1 MKLKKGQ
8 TYSRKQ
14 LCEIMCI
21 KYNTG
26 NGNTKAFEN
35 KLSKLCEFTK
45 EGKGKSTKYTITKVF
60 TTKKDDKRANN
71 GSEIR
76 YNKNVGEI
84 LTHNAIKNQRNE
96 LSEKDNVVIY
106 SKNQLYKECEFL
118 PNFYYPLING
128 YKVIPEN
135 NEGYNTKSLTL
146 KGMELLNYSQESY
159 NLLMLQA
166 LCDLV
171 SGNFKEDQLIN
182 ALKNSDKCK
191 VTHSTIPHY
200 RCKDTRW
207 KYKKM
212 NKTQRNWWNEATKLH
227 PMKNTTTERTNVNF
241 NNAVEY
247 FKSKYF
253 NKAVGDNELSIS
265 PRPFKIE
272 FKFDKDDILKIE
284 LNKRK
289 LEIIM
294 EQENIENRQIES
306 KDLYELLSND
316 IILSCDN
323 DEYEDVENKL
333 TLVEAIAIKY
343 IVDQDLEK
351 GQRMEEYIKNNY
363 NEAKECKLLTFKDV
377 DKYYKARYLRDNKH
391 LMLDTYKRLEADE
404 MLRVFIKTINFLEY
418 IFKDNIIEV
427 RKNNTIVVKN
437 TTYENLLNYAGDKL
451 RYKPYVF
458 NEEYQEAISKVQKNI
473 DKIYK
478 ERSFEEVINKID
490 NSQQDNNEDINWNY
504 ESEVDNMS
512 KNDNKP
518 CNYWKVIIP
527 TKEEAEE
534 NANNNE
540 LYQDMLAQ
548 IEADV
553 LLEEQALSID
563 WIEIAEY
570 IYKNIYRPIYDSCNN
585 VKVKKTINKLIKGMK
600 QLTNDDTTTVEYIHL
615 RKLYL
620 SDKDE
625 LFNYLQEC
633 LYKEAK
639 VKLPK
644 KQPQDLKKPTQE
656 SLDKQLEELKEME
669 RLGIID
675 KSVIDRFIEKTK

>member
-21 KYNTG
+21 KFNAG
-26 NGNTKAFEN
+26 SDNIKAFEN

-71 GSEIR
+71 GSEIK

-84 LTHNAIKNQRNE
+84 LTHNAIKNPINE
-96 LSEKDNVVIY
+96 LDKKNPTVIY
-106 SKNQLYKECEFL
+106 SKTQLYKECEFL
-118 PNFYYPLING
+118 PNFYYTLING

-135 NEGYNTKSLTL
+135 NDGYKTKELL
-146 KGMELLNYSQESY
+146 IKGMELLNYSEESFD
-159 NLLMLQA
+159 LLILQT

-171 SGNFKEDQLIN
+171 SSNFKEDQLIN

-212 NKTQRNWWNEATKLH
+212 NKKQRNWWNEAIELY
-227 PMKNTTTERTNVNF
+227 PMKNTTTERTNTNF
-241 NNAVEY
+241 NKAVEY
-247 FKSKYF
+247 FKDKYF
-253 NKAVGDNELSIS
+253 NKSVDNNQLFIS

-284 LNKRK
+284 LSKRK

-294 EQENIENRQIES
+294 EQENIENQFES

-323 DEYEDVENKL
+323 DEYQDVENKL
-333 TLVEAIAIKY
+333 TLVEAVAIKY
-343 IVDQDLEK
+343 IIDQDLEK

-377 DKYYKARYLRDNKH
+377 DKYYKARYLKDNKH
-391 LMLDTYKRLEADE
+391 LMLDIYKRLEADE
-404 MLRVFIKTINFLEY
+404 MLRIFIKTRNFLEY
-418 IFKDNIIEV
+418 IFKDNLINIL
-427 RKNNTIVVKN
+427 NDNTIIVKN
-437 TTYENLLNYAGDKL
+437 TTYENLVNYLGDKL

-458 NEEYQEAISKVQKNI
+458 DEEYQEAIANVEEVNK
-473 DKIYK
+473 KI
-478 ERSFEEVINKID
+478 FEEQPFEKVIETI
-490 NSQQDNNEDINWNY
+490 QDNDNTDLDWNWGGDD
-504 ESEVDNMS
+504 SM
-512 KNDNKP
+512 NKKP
-518 CNYWKVIIP
+518 TNYWKVIIP
-527 TKEEAEE
+527 TKEETEE

-570 IYKNIYRPIYDSCNN
+570 IYKHIYRPIYDSCNN

-620 SDKDE
+620 SDKDG
-625 LFNYLQEC
+625 LFEYLQEC

-644 KQPQDLKKPTQE
+644 NKPQDLKKPTQE
-656 SLDKQLEELKEME
+656 SLDKQLEELKELY
-669 RLGIID
+669 RLEVID
-675 KSVIDRFIEKTK
+675 KSVIDTFIEKTK